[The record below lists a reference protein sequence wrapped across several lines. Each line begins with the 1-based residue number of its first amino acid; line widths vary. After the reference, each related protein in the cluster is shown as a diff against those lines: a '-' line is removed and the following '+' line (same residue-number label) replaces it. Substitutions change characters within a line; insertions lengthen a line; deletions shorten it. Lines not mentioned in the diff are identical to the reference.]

1 MAKVGLNMNNRH
13 PFPDDAVEAAFE
25 EYPHAQR
32 EKLLQLRDLV
42 YESAR
47 SIDEMDG
54 LVETLKWGQPSYLPS
69 KPRVGSTV
77 RLGGFKGDS
86 DRVAVFF
93 HCQTRLVETFREIY
107 GDQFDFEGN
116 RAISIPVSEPLPAD
130 PLKHCIAMGLTYH
143 LRSKADR

>member
-1 MAKVGLNMNNRH
+1 MTGHH
-13 PFPDDAVEAAFE
+13 PFADEAVEAAFAE
-25 EYPHAQR
+25 FPKGQR
-32 EKLLQLRDLV
+32 EKLLRLRDLI
-42 YESAR
+42 YEAAGG
-47 SIDEMDG
+47 IDEMGG
-54 LVETLKWGQPSYLPS
+54 LVETLKWGQPSYLPA

-77 RLGGFKGDS
+77 RLGGFKDDS
-86 DRVAVFF
+86 DRVALFF

-116 RAISIPVSEPLPAD
+116 RAISIPVSQPLPAD